1 MSYVAWLPTDEED
14 DFLGHLRSV
23 LDERVKLV
31 VSTELPVDVR
41 VDGLV
46 RGVPS
51 DEQLAAC
58 PDLRQLYIPYAGLPR
73 ATRER
78 LAKRPDVAVHNL
90 HHNAAPTAELATAL
104 LLGTA
109 KRIVPYDRD
118 LRGGDWRRR
127 WQAPE
132 AATLD
137 GGHAVVLG
145 YGAIGQRVAHAC
157 RALGMRVTAIRR
169 RAGRGDRH
177 GPVALA
183 PPTELTSVV
192 RDAMALIV
200 CLPLTEATTGIVDAD
215 VIAALPSS
223 AYVVNIGRG
232 PLIEEQPFYEA
243 LRDGRL
249 AGAGLDVWYR
259 YPTSEA
265 TRAKTLPSDYPFHEL
280 DNVVL
285 SPHRAGLTLQN
296 EPLRAQ
302 ALARLLRAAAAEEDV
317 PNRVDLAEGY

>member
-14 DFLGHLRSV
+14 DFLQHLCRV
-23 LDERVKLV
+23 LDERVTLIAS
-31 VSTELPVDVR
+31 STLPEDVR

-46 RGVPS
+46 RGVPTE
-51 DEQLAAC
+51 EQLAAC
-58 PDLRQLYIPYAGLPR
+58 PALRHLYIPYAGLPK

-78 LAKRPDVAVHNL
+78 MAERPEVAIHNL
-90 HHNAAPTAELATAL
+90 HHNAAPTAELAIAL
-104 LLGTA
+104 LLGAA

-118 LRGGDWRRR
+118 LRQGDWRRR

-132 AATLD
+132 AATLA

-145 YGAIGQRVAHAC
+145 YGAIGQRVARAC
-157 RALGMRVTAIRR
+157 HALGMHVTGIRR
-169 RAGRGDRH
+169 QAGRGDRH
-177 GPVALA
+177 GVIELA
-183 PPTELTSVV
+183 PPSELTTVV
-192 RDAMALIV
+192 QDALALFV
-200 CLPLTEATTGIVDAD
+200 CLPLTDATEGIVDAD
-215 VIAALPSS
+215 VIAALPAS
-223 AYVVNIGRG
+223 AYVVNVGRG
-232 PLIEEQPFYEA
+232 PLIAEKPLFEA
-243 LRDGRL
+243 LSEGRL

-259 YPTSEA
+259 YPSDVEGRGSTYPSE
-265 TRAKTLPSDYPFHEL
+265 YPFHRL

-302 ALARLLRAAAAEEDV
+302 ALARLLRAAAAMEDV